1 MRCIIKLNPINTITQ
16 NLKQRK
22 FLKGQSIRKETDLA
36 NGLSG
41 TKGAFDHSHDF
52 SVCTVNKK
60 VFFKSR
66 IIKNCNPDSYFLCM
80 ASSNLG
86 LGWEFSWLG
95 WTPRITFLMD
105 EFVLGVKAKNSQS
118 KASIHNKVTLLS
130 KHRCRFY
137 ITLFQ
142 RSIFCQKKFKWK
154 VRFSALYFLE

>member
-66 IIKNCNPDSYFLCM
+66 IIKNCNPDSYFFGVWLQ
-80 ASSNLG
+80 AIWDWDENLV
-86 LGWEFSWLG
+86 
-95 WTPRITFLMD
+95 D
-105 EFVLGVKAKNSQS
+105 
-118 KASIHNKVTLLS
+118 
-130 KHRCRFY
+130 
-137 ITLFQ
+137 
-142 RSIFCQKKFKWK
+142 
-154 VRFSALYFLE
+154 

>member
-60 VFFKSR
+60 
-66 IIKNCNPDSYFLCM
+66 
-80 ASSNLG
+80 
-86 LGWEFSWLG
+86 
-95 WTPRITFLMD
+95 
-105 EFVLGVKAKNSQS
+105 
-118 KASIHNKVTLLS
+118 
-130 KHRCRFY
+130 
-137 ITLFQ
+137 
-142 RSIFCQKKFKWK
+142 SIFSK
-154 VRFSALYFLE
+154 VGSLKIAILIHIFCVWLQAIWDWDENLVD